1 MFVTVNIRERW
12 KSYHWRGNFNFVGLP
27 QARQWNQSHYLIATP
42 RTRSHCLSPN
52 VSMFLSKAIEG
63 NPFIPSINSPRSPT
77 QHSYRK
83 EYNTVDVYQSKNLTG
98 EMPTE
103 TTTSLTPTSHIITKV
118 KTMKMSQALLKTE
131 RISVSCVSTIP
142 CCKCC
147 VQYRWT

>member
-1 MFVTVNIRERW
+1 MKIISLERELQFRRITTSAAM
-12 KSYHWRGNFNFVGLP
+12 KSVALLNCHTSY
-27 QARQWNQSHYLIATP
+27 T

-63 NPFIPSINSPRSPT
+63 NPFIPSINSPRSPTPKT